1 MEILPNLAPSPRER
15 EIPLPQDLIL
25 QALDDVLSSPPF
37 RNTQQCQNLLRYI
50 VEHTL
55 AGKDHL
61 LRERVIGSEVF
72 RRSPDYEPGED
83 PIVRLRAAEVR
94 KRLAQYYQG
103 VSEACGIHIEVPPG
117 SYRASFQCKSPT
129 PVAVP
134 APAAVFVPAVLPEA
148 VLTEPGPMIES
159 TPLPL
164 PQAKQKSPGAD
175 LFGQLVGGGFLIA
188 AIVIFL
194 VLWSGSQAA
203 SFRAFWGPWS
213 SSPKPVIIAIGSN
226 AVYQLSD
233 EVTDSYAKEHHLE
246 PHGKEFFVPID
257 PDGSIRGRDL
267 RPAYNTFVALG
278 DVAAVSNIVAALTR
292 QKQPFQERFPDD
304 ISFAELRSSP
314 SLLVGGFNNPMNIEL
329 TKDLRFVFRVRNEI
343 DDQQNPSHRWQL
355 HASED
360 SHDTEDYAIINRLV
374 QKPGNAPIL
383 SAAGMGQYGTEAAAE
398 FICSPAS
405 ISGLVGRLPK
415 NWQTRNLQIVLHVK
429 VVDFKPTTTE
439 IVGLHT
445 W

>member
-15 EIPLPQDLIL
+15 ENALPQDLIL

-55 AGKDHL
+55 AGEDHL

-83 PIVRLRAAEVR
+83 PIVRLRASEVR

-103 VSEACGIHIEVPPG
+103 ASEACGIRIEVPPG
-117 SYRASFQCKSPT
+117 SYRASFQRKEPA

-134 APAAVFVPAVLPEA
+134 APTAVPEA
-148 VLTEPGPMIES
+148 VLTEPAPTVEP

-164 PQAKQKSPGAD
+164 PQAKRKFLRAD
-175 LFGQLVGGGFLIA
+175 LFGLLVGGGFLIA
-188 AIVIFL
+188 AVVIFL

-203 SFRAFWGPWS
+203 SFRAFWGPWT

-246 PHGKEFFVPID
+246 PRGKEFFVPID
-257 PDGSIRGRDL
+257 PNGSIRGRDL

-304 ISFAELRSSP
+304 ISFAELRNSP

-343 DDQQNPSHRWQL
+343 DDQQNPNHRWQL
-355 HASED
+355 RASED

-398 FICSPAS
+398 FICSPAA

-439 IVGLHT
+439 IVGLYT

>member
-1 MEILPNLAPSPRER
+1 MDILPNLASSPRER
-15 EIPLPQDLIL
+15 ENTLSQDLVL
-25 QALDDVLSSPPF
+25 QALNDILTSPPF

-55 AGKDHL
+55 AGQDHL

-83 PIVRLRAAEVR
+83 PIVRLRASEVR
-94 KRLAQYYQG
+94 KRLAQYYQAA
-103 VSEACGIHIEVPPG
+103 SESCGIHIEVPPG
-117 SYRASFQCKSPT
+117 SYRASFQRKDRALAAVPPPES
-129 PVAVP
+129 VP
-134 APAAVFVPAVLPEA
+134 APAAVPDPPLTVSAPRIEA
-148 VLTEPGPMIES
+148 
-159 TPLPL
+159 TPLL
-164 PQAKQKSPGAD
+164 LLQAKRKLPRHG
-175 LFGQLVGGGFLIA
+175 LFVGGGLLIA
-188 AIVIFL
+188 AFVVFF
-194 VLWSGSQAA
+194 VLWSGSQTE
-203 SFRAFWGPWS
+203 SFRTFWGPWI
-213 SSPKPVIIAIGSN
+213 SSPKPVIIAMGSN

-304 ISFAELRSSP
+304 ISFAELRTSP